1 VECRVN
7 GAFTA
12 LMGFARRL
20 NPSSGGKNQRHGGA
34 AMPRSKTPAGDCK
47 KRDSKAGAQ
56 ETGAA
61 SSPAAGPSDDA
72 PLEPTVEAL
81 IQGLE
86 TARQLAIDRKRAT
99 AAVMATVAIDRLM
112 ARSKTPEG
120 DRKRRARKT
129 RRKTAK
135 DDGADSSPTA
145 APSGDAATELTVDAL
160 IQGLDEARRYAL
172 THNRAAS
179 AVSATIAIAR
189 LLRFLPDTPGRP
201 PSVPPKPGP
210 APQFKFDGNYHN
222 AARRIALLL
231 QLGKKE
237 REGGGQAGGKDDRTD
252 T

>member
-1 VECRVN
+1 
-7 GAFTA
+7 
-12 LMGFARRL
+12 
-20 NPSSGGKNQRHGGA
+20 
-34 AMPRSKTPAGDCK
+34 MPRSKTPAGDS
-47 KRDSKAGAQ
+47 KRRVSKTAAK

-61 SSPAAGPSDDA
+61 SSPAAGPSGDA

-86 TARQLAIDRKRAT
+86 KARRLAIERKRAT

-129 RRKTAK
+129 RRKAAEE
-135 DDGADSSPTA
+135 DGADSSPAA
-145 APSGDAATELTVDAL
+145 APFCDAAMELTVDGL
-160 IQGLDEARRYAL
+160 IQGLDRARRYAL
-172 THNRAAS
+172 THNRAAA

-201 PSVPPKPGP
+201 PSVPPKAGP

-237 REGGGQAGGKDDRTD
+237 RDSGGQAGGKDDRTD